1 MEKNN
6 KTLDDVRL
14 ALANNFK
21 SLQDTINNMLKGTD
35 FNVADTD
42 VAAFSTTVELVIINE
57 NGPKTF
63 NPSLLTLRL
72 DEDEY
77 RTQKGRKFT
86 TNIDTIGSFDLFDNN
101 ISSRTNFYINVGKL
115 LGDKN
120 NLANIANSMYIH
132 AVAIRELRR
141 QIYEL
146 KKEYLLPRP

>member
-35 FNVADTD
+35 FKVGDTD
-42 VAAFSTTVELVIINE
+42 VAAFTTTVELVIIDEKN
-57 NGPKTF
+57 PKSF
-63 NPSLLTLRL
+63 NPSCLTLRL

-86 TNIDTIGSFDLFDNN
+86 TNIGTTGSFDLYDNS
-101 ISSRTNFYINVGKL
+101 IYSRNNFYINVGKL

-146 KKEYLLPRP
+146 KKEYLFARP